1 MDQSKSP
8 KKKDNTSSWN
18 YMVVFLYS
26 FDYPYHMFGLEIG
39 NRILFFLSSAKP
51 DNELPS
57 IPGLDWSSD
66 MQYLKEQALKDMPQR
81 KKLPFSRPIPK
92 CFEQAWISNQQ
103 PGLLVKEEGK
113 YRKTCVKQPLS
124 KRQKTG
130 FQDQLSLNARQKY
143 CRMLQVDFRL
153 SLSYQLLLRSLFCLF
168 LSGPFTPVD
177 FTVQYNL
184 CKTANLKKNKNWL
197 PNIV

>member
-1 MDQSKSP
+1 MS
-8 KKKDNTSSWN
+8 T
-18 YMVVFLYS
+18 
-26 FDYPYHMFGLEIG
+26 
-39 NRILFFLSSAKP
+39 AKP

-113 YRKTCVKQPLS
+113 YSKTV
-124 KRQKTG
+124 
-130 FQDQLSLNARQKY
+130 
-143 CRMLQVDFRL
+143 
-153 SLSYQLLLRSLFCLF
+153 
-168 LSGPFTPVD
+168 
-177 FTVQYNL
+177 
-184 CKTANLKKNKNWL
+184 
-197 PNIV
+197 